1 MPIAICIVA
10 GIVAGIAGGL
20 FGVGGGVIIVPF
32 LILALK
38 FDQHKA
44 QGTSLFSLALPVA
57 ALGMYNYYREGNVHV
72 AVGLTLAAGMA
83 LGSFFGSKLALAQT
97 AKTMRQAFCVFLSV
111 VAAYLFFKSSI
122 LHTEA
127 IDHMTA
133 LPPWAFPVAVVA
145 GLVAG
150 VTGGLFGVGGGVI
163 AVPFLALALAV
174 PQHVAQG
181 TSLLALTLPIA
192 GFGAYNYYKK
202 GAVDIKSGALV
213 SIGIVAG
220 SFFGSIIALGLDPVT
235 MQKAFSV
242 FMVAMAAYL
251 FFKK

>member
-10 GIVAGIAGGL
+10 GLIAGIAGGL

-57 ALGMYNYYREGNVHV
+57 ALGMYNYYKEGNVQV
-72 AVGLTLAAGMA
+72 EIGLTLAAGMA
-83 LGSFFGSKLALAQT
+83 LGSFLGSRLALAQS

-122 LHTEA
+122 LHAQA
-127 IDHMTA
+127 IDHMSA
-133 LPPWAFPVAVVA
+133 LPPWAFPVALLA
-145 GLVAG
+145 GLLAG

-163 AVPFLALALAV
+163 AVPFLALALAF

-181 TSLLALTLPIA
+181 TSLLALTLPVA

-202 GAVDIKSGALV
+202 GAVDMKSGALV
-213 SIGIVAG
+213 SVGVVVG
-220 SFFGSIIALGLDPVT
+220 SFLGSTIALGLDPVT

-242 FMVAMAAYL
+242 FIVCMATYL
-251 FFKK
+251 FFKR